1 MTVLIFNAL
10 RCIFVNIPI
19 NQNSLQG
26 VLGCKSTLQFLFCC
40 IRLSVTEILWLG
52 NSAWEFLRVKFRSN
66 AFFGFWFLA
75 PFDHPCH
82 LKSGISPPPPL
93 SHHDNSPELRRRLLP
108 WMPEQKRPT
117 LIHPAAREEKTFGRN
132 PVNNNK
138 KKTANAEM
146 QHVSLFIL
154 CMHNLDEN
162 KKYIYNIHLR

>member
-10 RCIFVNIPI
+10 RCIFVNVPI
-19 NQNSLQG
+19 NPNSLQD
-26 VLGCKSTLQFLFCC
+26 VLGVNCC

-52 NSAWEFLRVKFRSN
+52 NSAWEVLRVKFRSN

-82 LKSGISPPPPL
+82 LKSGVSPPPP
-93 SHHDNSPELRRRLLP
+93 HPDYSPELRRWLLP
-108 WMPEQKRPT
+108 WIPEQKQPT
-117 LIHPAAREEKTFGRN
+117 LIHPAAQEEKTFGRN

-146 QHVSLFIL
+146 QHVSWFII